1 MYPNSTAPKELRKAT
16 KQVWT
21 SSVNKEESGI
31 FTHIVSYYRRKHIAM
46 WRGWGGGETY
56 KLLNKLHRTWLFS
69 ANVHVAYVGLPSL

>member
-31 FTHIVSYYRRKHIAM
+31 FTHIVTYYRRKHIAM
-46 WRGWGGGETY
+46 WLGWGGGGD
-56 KLLNKLHRTWLFS
+56 
-69 ANVHVAYVGLPSL
+69 V